1 MELLIRQQSRQR
13 LFALAE
19 GCVRE
24 WAGSSGV
31 LAGLRPRAVLGL
43 DGTGA
48 AVVLA
53 ENVAHNLR
61 VRRVVELLNGVGL
74 PGELVSTLL
83 AELDFK

>member
-13 LFALAE
+13 LFGLAE

-24 WAGSSGV
+24 WAGSSGLV
-31 LAGLRPRAVLGL
+31 AGLRPRAVLGL

-53 ENVAHNLR
+53 
-61 VRRVVELLNGVGL
+61 
-74 PGELVSTLL
+74 
-83 AELDFK
+83 